1 MDRKSKKIKE
11 IKESN
16 KLYQTEES
24 KKEKII
30 RFFCHIFPAVILIAL
45 AALPIGKISILLPS
59 KADVPLKEALIHG
72 WKLPF
77 EPLFSQSIL
86 HWIYFAI
93 YLLPVLSLLLLVTL
107 FKKDSHKFSFIT
119 AYVGF
124 SIYILIALS
133 ILVYTSNCPGWFYGL
148 PWYIYTCYGFAVC
161 FHIFMTVYGLL
172 FLRRDNE
179 EYTEYRRIRKED
191 REKKKHYRSIKLKLN
206 VTIITTITIILFSFM
221 FLVLYRYHTL
231 ITEAVSDIGCSIAKQ
246 TASVYVEA
254 GGMNEKIAPFFEEK
268 KNTNDFTGSP
278 YERIDLIKKS
288 SPELYYIKDI
298 TPTSPLPTFDVFA
311 YTTGKRTRPILDS
324 ERVITPELAH
334 ELFQRFENGCNEK
347 EPVYDYENGTCK
359 YYHPVTFNRVDGTGE
374 VLTGFAVVTYDKD
387 LLMEPFF
394 KTEVFVFA
402 VTFLFLYIAIIIS
415 FLLADLIVN
424 PLLYLTKN
432 VRTASNIIAELLDG
446 SAKIEANSISFDD
459 TITTKDEV
467 KHLSKEIGNLV
478 NIIRGIVP
486 YISFSTLKNAEKN
499 ITKPAKTTS
508 TARELCFLF
517 TDIRGFTSLCEGMQ
531 PKDVV
536 NLLNHYL
543 DLETKIILNNGG
555 DVDKFVG
562 DEMMAFFAG
571 PRKEYN
577 ACKAAM
583 EIRTAMRA
591 EQQKSKEAGE
601 DFISIGIG
609 INTGK
614 VVFGPVGSKTRMDF
628 TSIGDT
634 VNLASRLEGA
644 NKAYGS
650 KSIITEAV
658 YTKLHDTFICRELD
672 FITVKGKTEP
682 VRIYE
687 ILQKKT
693 NSEQKIFEIKEL
705 FEKGLGF
712 YRKQKWENAE
722 KYFLQCTEKYNDFP
736 SIVFLDRISHFKE
749 NPPPKN
755 WDGVFNMKVK

>member
-1 MDRKSKKIKE
+1 MAKE
-11 IKESN
+11 FKAKRYI
-16 KLYQTEES
+16 
-24 KKEKII
+24 
-30 RFFCHIFPAVILIAL
+30 CHIFPALILLAL
-45 AALPIGKISILLPS
+45 FFLPIGSESINLLNRTTPS
-59 KADVPLKEALIHG
+59 LLWG
-72 WKLPF
+72 YKLPF
-77 EPLFSQSIL
+77 EPLFAKSVL

-93 YLLPVLSLLLLVTL
+93 YMLPVGALLLLVTL
-107 FKKDSHKFSFIT
+107 FKKDSKKFCFVTTYICL
-119 AYVGF
+119 
-124 SIYILIALS
+124 SIYILISIS
-133 ILVYTSNCPGWFYGL
+133 ILVYTANCPTWFFDL
-148 PWYIYTCYGFAVC
+148 PINLYICYGVAVVM
-161 FHIFMTVYGLL
+161 HIFMTAYGLA
-172 FLRRDNE
+172 FRRKDNE
-179 EYTEYRRIRKED
+179 EYAEYCRIRKED
-191 REKKKHYRSIKLKLN
+191 REKKKRYHSIKKKLN
-206 VTIITTITIILFSFM
+206 ITIITTITLILFSFM

-231 ITEAVSDIGCSIAKQ
+231 ITESVSDIGRSIAEQ
-246 TASVYVEA
+246 AASVYVDA
-254 GGMNEKIAPFFEEK
+254 GGKYDLIAPFFAEK
-268 KNTNDFTGSP
+268 KNNNKFAGSP
-278 YERIDLIKKS
+278 YERIDIIRKTS
-288 SPELYYIKDI
+288 SDLYYIKDI
-298 TPTSPLPTFDVFA
+298 TPTSKLPTFDELA
-311 YTTGKRTRPILDS
+311 YSTASRSSIREE
-324 ERVITPELAH
+324 ERIISPELAH
-334 ELFQRFENGCNEK
+334 ELFFRFENGTNTK
-347 EPVYDYENGTCK
+347 EPLIDYENGTCK
-359 YYHPVTFNRVDGTGE
+359 YFHSITFDRIDGSGT
-374 VLTGFAVVTYDKD
+374 VLTGFAIVTYNKE

-402 VTFLFLYIAIIIS
+402 MTLLFLYIAIIMS
-415 FLLADLIVN
+415 LLLADFIVN

-432 VRTASNIIAELLDG
+432 VRNASNIIAELLDG
-446 SAKIEANSISFDD
+446 NAKVEANSISFDD

-499 ITKPAKTTS
+499 NSKTTKTAS

-536 NLLNHYL
+536 SLLNHYL
-543 DLETKIILNNGG
+543 DLETEIILNNGG
-555 DVDKFVG
+555 DIDKFVG

-591 EQQKSKEAGE
+591 EQQKSKEAGQ

-658 YTKLHDTFICRELD
+658 YTKLRDTFICRELD

-687 ILQKKT
+687 ILQKKSA
-693 NSEQKIFEIKEL
+693 SEDKIYEIKEL

-722 KYFLQCTEKYNDFP
+722 KFFLQCTEKYNDYP

-749 NPPPKN
+749 NPPGKD